1 MRQGFAATANG
12 QPYRMD
18 KLEGTG
24 RLMEMMRD
32 LSYPVQKWQITM
44 CADIHGADIRTRRA
58 LYSLPVEVYHSMS
71 EVIAALDDD

>member
-1 MRQGFAATANG
+1 
-12 QPYRMD
+12 
-18 KLEGTG
+18 
-24 RLMEMMRD
+24 MEMMRD